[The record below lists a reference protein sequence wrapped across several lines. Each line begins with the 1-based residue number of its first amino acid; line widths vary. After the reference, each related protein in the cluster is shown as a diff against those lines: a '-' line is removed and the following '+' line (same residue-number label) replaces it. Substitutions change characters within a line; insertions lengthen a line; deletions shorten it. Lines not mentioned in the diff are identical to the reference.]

1 MSFSESIDTKRET
14 FFRWGVLYGSFDEK
28 LGFGHSSIVSMKYA
42 SDESVGGTRI
52 PPPERLVMKSFTLG
66 LLGAA
71 ALATT
76 ILLVRQS
83 KDATESEPRV
93 IPAGET
99 QPSTISLDRIR
110 ELGL

>member
-1 MSFSESIDTKRET
+1 
-14 FFRWGVLYGSFDEK
+14 
-28 LGFGHSSIVSMKYA
+28 MKNLA
-42 SDESVGGTRI
+42 I
-52 PPPERLVMKSFTLG
+52 G

-76 ILLVRQS
+76 ILLVRQV
-83 KDATESEPRV
+83 KEVEPSTVRL

-99 QPSTISLDRIR
+99 QPTTLSLERIR

>member
-1 MSFSESIDTKRET
+1 MRKFAI
-14 FFRWGVLYGSFDEK
+14 
-28 LGFGHSSIVSMKYA
+28 
-42 SDESVGGTRI
+42 
-52 PPPERLVMKSFTLG
+52 G

-76 ILLVRQS
+76 ILLVRQQ
-83 KDATESEPRV
+83 KEVEGRDVRL

-99 QPSTISLDRIR
+99 QPTSISLERIR

>member
-1 MSFSESIDTKRET
+1 MALRIC
-14 FFRWGVLYGSFDEK
+14 
-28 LGFGHSSIVSMKYA
+28 SIVSMERA
-42 SDESVGGTRI
+42 FDESVGSMRFTITG
-52 PPPERLVMKSFTLG
+52 ELVMKSFTLG

-83 KDATESEPRV
+83 KDATQSEPRV

-99 QPSTISLDRIR
+99 QPSTISLERIR

>member
-1 MSFSESIDTKRET
+1 
-14 FFRWGVLYGSFDEK
+14 
-28 LGFGHSSIVSMKYA
+28 
-42 SDESVGGTRI
+42 
-52 PPPERLVMKSFTLG
+52 MKSFTLG

-83 KDATESEPRV
+83 KDAMQSQPRV
-93 IPAGET
+93 SPAGET
-99 QPSTISLDRIR
+99 QPSTISLERIR